1 MKELNTLK
9 KEIEFLE
16 KSRRKVED
24 IEAFLELSQEEKD
37 PELLKEGEAELKELE
52 KLVSEKEI
60 ETLLSDDYDRE
71 DAILTIH
78 SGAGGTESNDW
89 VNMLLRMYLKWAD
102 KKGYKVRITEV
113 LPGETIGLKRVTVI
127 VEGPYAYGYLK
138 TEKGIHRLVRISPF
152 DANKR
157 RHTTFAS
164 VDVIPMLENE
174 DIELDIPEKDL
185 KVDTFRAQGA
195 GGQHVNKTDS
205 AVRITHIPTGIVVSC
220 QDERSQFQN
229 RATALKILKA
239 KLLEL
244 KREEQK
250 KKIEELRGE
259 KKEIAW
265 GSQIRSYVFY
275 PYQMVKDHRTGLETS
290 NVNAVM
296 DGEIDDFIKGFL
308 VKMTSAKG

>member
-1 MKELNTLK
+1 MKES
-9 KEIEFLE
+9 KEKL
-16 KSRRKVED
+16 ED
-24 IEAFLELSQEEKD
+24 IKTFLELAEEEKD
-37 PELLKEGEAELKELE
+37 LELLKEGENEITLLE
-52 KLVSEKEI
+52 KLVADKEL
-60 ETLLSDDYDRE
+60 EMLLGEEYDKE
-71 DAILTIH
+71 NAILTVH

-89 VNMLLRMYLKWAD
+89 VSMLLRMYLRWAD
-102 KKGYKVRITEV
+102 KKGYKVKITEV
-113 LPGETIGLKRVTVI
+113 LPGETVGLKRATI
-127 VEGPYAYGYLK
+127 IIEGPYAYGYLK

-164 VDVIPMLENE
+164 VDVIPMIKDEN
-174 DIELDIPEKDL
+174 IEFDIPEKDL
-185 KVDTFRAQGA
+185 KIDTFRAQGA

-220 QDERSQFQN
+220 QNERSQFQN
-229 RATALKILKA
+229 RATAMKILKA

-259 KKEIAW
+259 KKDIAW

-275 PYQMVKDHRTGLETS
+275 PYQMVKDHRTDLETS
-290 NVNAVM
+290 NVGAVM
-296 DGEIDDFIKGFL
+296 DGEIDDFIREYLLRIVRRK
-308 VKMTSAKG
+308 

>member
-1 MKELNTLK
+1 MKKEL
-9 KEIEFLE
+9 EFLDE
-16 KSRRKVED
+16 SRKKLED
-24 IEAFLELSQEEKD
+24 IEAFLELAEEEKD
-37 PELLKEGEAELKELE
+37 LELLKEGEKEIAVLE
-52 KLVSEKEI
+52 KVVSEKELQM
-60 ETLLSDDYDRE
+60 LLSDEYDKE
-71 DAILTIH
+71 GAILTIH

-89 VNMLLRMYLKWAD
+89 VNMLLRMYLRWAD
-102 KKGYKVRITEV
+102 RKGYSVKITEL
-113 LPGETIGLKRVTVI
+113 LPGETVGFKRATLLI
-127 VEGPYAYGYLK
+127 EGPYAYGYLK

-164 VDVIPMLENE
+164 VDVIPMIKDE
-174 DIELDIPEKDL
+174 DVEFNIPEKDL
-185 KVDTFRAQGA
+185 KIDTFRAQGA

-205 AVRITHIPTGIVVSC
+205 AVRITHLPTGIVVSC
-220 QDERSQFQN
+220 QNERSQFQN
-229 RATALKILKA
+229 RATAMRILKA

-244 KREEQK
+244 KREEQR

-275 PYQMVKDHRTGLETS
+275 PYQLVKDHRTELETS

-296 DGEIDDFIKGFL
+296 DGEIDDFIKEYL
-308 VKMTSAKG
+308 VMMARKD

>member
-1 MKELNTLK
+1 MKKELDFLNTSK
-9 KEIEFLE
+9 KKL
-16 KSRRKVED
+16 ED
-24 IEAFLELSQEEKD
+24 IEAILELAEEEKD
-37 PELLKEGEAELKELE
+37 TELLEEAKVELLELEDAISRKEL
-52 KLVSEKEI
+52 
-60 ETLLSDDYDRE
+60 ETLLSEEYDKE
-71 DAILTIH
+71 SAILTIH

-89 VNMLLRMYLKWAD
+89 VDMLLRMYLRWAD
-102 KKGYKVRITEV
+102 RKGYDVKITEL
-113 LPGETIGLKRVTVI
+113 LPGETVGFKRATLIVDGL
-127 VEGPYAYGYLK
+127 YAYGYLK

-164 VDVIPMLENE
+164 VDVIPMIKEE
-174 DIELDIPEKDL
+174 DMDFNIPEKDL
-185 KVDTFRAQGA
+185 KIDTFRAQGA

-220 QDERSQFQN
+220 QNERSQFQN
-229 RATALKILKA
+229 RATAMKILKA

-259 KKEIAW
+259 KKDIAW

-275 PYQMVKDHRTGLETS
+275 PYQMVKDHRTGIETS
-290 NVNAVM
+290 NVGAVM
-296 DGEIDDFIKGFL
+296 DGEIDNFIKEYL
-308 VKMTSAKG
+308 IKRTQEN

>member
-1 MKELNTLK
+1 MEVSK
-9 KEIEFLE
+9 KKLE
-16 KSRRKVED
+16 DVET
-24 IEAFLELSQEEKD
+24 FLELAEEEKD
-37 PELLKEGEAELKELE
+37 LELLKEGEKEISILEKMVSDKELE
-52 KLVSEKEI
+52 MLLGEEYDKEG
-60 ETLLSDDYDRE
+60 
-71 DAILTIH
+71 AILTIH

-89 VNMLLRMYLKWAD
+89 VNMLLRMYLRWAD
-102 KKGYKVRITEV
+102 RKGYNVKITEL
-113 LPGETIGLKRVTVI
+113 LPGETVGFKRATI
-127 VEGPYAYGYLK
+127 IIEGPYAYGYLK

-157 RHTTFAS
+157 RHTTFAY
-164 VDVIPMLENE
+164 VDVIPMIKDE
-174 DIELDIPEKDL
+174 DIDFNIPEKDL
-185 KVDTFRAQGA
+185 KIDTFRAQGA

-220 QDERSQFQN
+220 QNERSQFQN
-229 RATALKILKA
+229 RATAMRILKA

-244 KREEQK
+244 KREEQR

-275 PYQMVKDHRTGLETS
+275 PYQLVKDHRTERETS

-296 DGEIDDFIKGFL
+296 DGEIDDFIKEYL
-308 VKMTSAKG
+308 IMMARKE